1 MSDEKTRSGSFGPA
15 KPKGQ
20 GKMSATTAGLI
31 SAAAIAAGAYFYADA
46 QQQAKQEDLGT
57 SSVEDFQNGGA
68 SSGRVTVPD
77 ARAENDPI
85 VIAERAASEAL
96 QTPSQIAPEPQPLVV
111 TARQD
116 EATRKEIAELR
127 KALVKNTEE
136 RDAALRSAIDELK
149 SSYATEREATVA
161 EVERLKAESRELS
174 TKLNSAVTQA
184 ASERS
189 RADAL
194 ALQLQQ
200 SGERQLMLKQEE
212 QARRDADALRR
223 AQVTS
228 PPVLYSAGGSVAR
241 SGAASGNGGGADYEA
256 TQDEAFLNRAPALKV
271 DTASQMIDPERT
283 LAQGSVVQAVLQT
296 AINSDLPGNVVAV
309 VSEPVQSFAGDS
321 VLVPR
326 GSRLFGSYK
335 SDINTHQKRILI
347 AWNRILTPD
356 GISMQI
362 SAVGG
367 DSLGRSGLTGFVDA
381 RFDERFGGAALIS
394 LIGAGPALAAQSV
407 RNETASDA
415 LVSVAEDLQDASSTV
430 MAEQLSIAPTIY
442 VDQGASVTVIVDR
455 DVVIY

>member
-1 MSDEKTRSGSFGPA
+1 MP
-15 KPKGQ
+15 P
-20 GKMSATTAGLI
+20 
-31 SAAAIAAGAYFYADA
+31 
-46 QQQAKQEDLGT
+46 
-57 SSVEDFQNGGA
+57 
-68 SSGRVTVPD
+68 RVV
-77 ARAENDPI
+77 
-85 VIAERAASEAL
+85 
-96 QTPSQIAPEPQPLVV
+96 Q
-111 TARQD
+111 
-116 EATRKEIAELR
+116 
-127 KALVKNTEE
+127 
-136 RDAALRSAIDELK
+136 
-149 SSYATEREATVA
+149 
-161 EVERLKAESRELS
+161 RL
-174 TKLNSAVTQA
+174 
-184 ASERS
+184 
-189 RADAL
+189 
-194 ALQLQQ
+194 
-200 SGERQLMLKQEE
+200 EE